1 VLKST
6 VSFHLAVAELTRI
19 DMPLRPLELS
29 RAVQLVTGEGAL
41 VRTAICEDGT
51 AESGAEATL
60 PLALVLGEDTV
71 GVAVSIEDLEAES
84 MSDHPISFVLGG
96 TSFIVDGLGDQ
107 LVRFLGVEVGNLAV
121 VS

>member
-1 VLKST
+1 
-6 VSFHLAVAELTRI
+6 
-19 DMPLRPLELS
+19 
-29 RAVQLVTGEGAL
+29 
-41 VRTAICEDGT
+41 
-51 AESGAEATL
+51 
-60 PLALVLGEDTV
+60 LALVLGEDTV